1 MTTYVDPYSVM
12 SHACREIVLFIEND
26 EPMYNALAN
35 VEQRYALTWARLVA
49 PSSAPDTCV
58 ARLIRPGF
66 VSVTSRAIAE
76 YRRQVG
82 RGVTTFV
89 KADKYAAATFLRDDF
104 IGRMASG
111 EGPTETT
118 FGN

>member
-12 SHACREIVLFIEND
+12 SYACREIVLFIEND
-26 EPMYNALAN
+26 EPMYNRLAS
-35 VEQRYALTWARLVA
+35 VEQQCAKTWAHV
-49 PSSAPDTCV
+49 
-58 ARLIRPGF
+58 LIPGNTVDIWDVRYMLPRF
-66 VSVTSRAIAE
+66 VSVTSSAIAE
-76 YRRQVG
+76 YRRQIG

-111 EGPTETT
+111 EGATETT
-118 FGN
+118 SGN